1 MKIIYS
7 SKFKRSFKKLTTF
20 LVEKTIERTII
31 FEKNPFD
38 PRLDTHKLHGK
49 LKTKWSF
56 LINGKNRV
64 LFEFDKS
71 DVIFLDVGDHD
82 LYR

>member
-1 MKIIYS
+1 MKIVHA
-7 SKFKRSFKKLTTF
+7 SKFERSFKKLTIF

-56 LINGKNRV
+56 LVDGKNRV
-64 LFEFDKS
+64 LFEFDKK
-71 DVIFLDVGDHD
+71 DVIFLDVGDHN